1 MKQEEIMK
9 ALIDELFKLDTLHQE
24 YQDNDTQF
32 AIDSQKNGNK
42 LIITITRNENED
54 KKNFE
59 KWLEKVDSDIF
70 GEVLEEL
77 GDAFDLS
84 KIYNSPN
91 YKEVIKRVQN
101 KTKEVAARRI
111 KELQTLLN

>member
-59 KWLEKVDSDIF
+59 KWLEKVDSDVF
-70 GEVLEEL
+70 EEVLEEL

-91 YKEVIKRVQN
+91 YKEVINKVQN

-111 KELQTLLN
+111 KKLQTLLN